1 MLQFLLDTDHLTLF
15 DQGDPTVCS
24 RLAAEPSGTVGI
36 SIVTVEEYLR
46 GRLAQLARARDG
58 PARIHRYGLLLASVR
73 LLGDVPAVPF
83 DQSAEDAFQ
92 RLLGLRLRVGTQ
104 DLKIAAVG
112 LANQLIVVTR
122 NHRDF
127 SKVPGLGLDDWSV

>member
-58 PARIHRYGLLLASVR
+58 PARIHQGDPTVCSRLAAEPSGTVGISIVTVEEYLRGR
-73 LLGDVPAVPF
+73 LAQLARARDGPA
-83 DQSAEDAFQ
+83 
-92 RLLGLRLRVGTQ
+92 R
-104 DLKIAAVG
+104 I
-112 LANQLIVVTR
+112 
-122 NHRDF
+122 H
-127 SKVPGLGLDDWSV
+127 